1 LTAGSLCWFAEG
13 TTDSRP
19 GKLSKIK
26 CLNFLPYS
34 HCPHYHSEKSRRPL
48 YHKKILSGEF
58 IPGYAVDDKS
68 GIYREHINYSLNAE
82 VDSSIFM
89 ERNRGRRLVKLDH
102 GSIPHNSI
110 CNLNDI
116 EHVFYSFHQRPEIQ
130 FTSDYMSKSTDLPK
144 ISDHNIIYM
153 GGFRNLRQLGQIIAK
168 LQIEYKYTDTFSGE
182 IQIRDTES
190 DSLITFKSRKFKE
203 NRYLDLGF
211 IAKLPGPNFE
221 NYLFLVGFAYPA
233 QIETVRMISRQES
246 LDKLYNQ
253 VMNDNESFPE
263 YFYMI
268 IEVPSF

>member
-1 LTAGSLCWFAEG
+1 M
-13 TTDSRP
+13 
-19 GKLSKIK
+19 
-26 CLNFLPYS
+26 
-34 HCPHYHSEKSRRPL
+34 